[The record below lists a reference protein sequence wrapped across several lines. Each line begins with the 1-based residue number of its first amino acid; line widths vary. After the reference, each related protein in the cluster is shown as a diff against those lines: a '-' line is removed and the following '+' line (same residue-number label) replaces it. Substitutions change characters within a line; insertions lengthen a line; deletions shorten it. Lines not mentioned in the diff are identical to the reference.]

1 MTLEQALPKVADGM
15 RWLIIAGIAWTVAS
29 TILSFIGGPAT
40 TVDAPARSGD
50 SDTAPRAINVQSIAA
65 RNLFGDA
72 SGFSAPA
79 ARAEAPR
86 ETTLALV
93 LNGVFEAENAEESAA
108 IVSEKGKPGKLYQ
121 VGEEVQRNVE
131 LVEVHADHIVLS
143 RGGSREILRFAESAA
158 AFATSSRAT
167 RDASQGPRRASG
179 VAANAIGADDDLET
193 FAELLDNQNSG
204 DAADLEPTSPRE
216 FLEANAQLLADDPAS
231 VLSEYGIEPVADGS
245 ASGYRVSDQLA
256 QSPYLSQAGLQA
268 GDIIMSVNGQP
279 VGNVSTDRAE
289 IANVMAQGSARLE
302 IQRGSRRFFVTA
314 SLKD

>member
-1 MTLEQALPKVADGM
+1 MTLEQALPKVADAV
-15 RWLIIAGIAWTVAS
+15 RWLLIVGIAWTVAS
-29 TILSFIGGPAT
+29 TILSLIGGPAT
-40 TVDAPARSGD
+40 TADTPANSNDSTDAPLAV
-50 SDTAPRAINVQSIAA
+50 NVQAIAA

-79 ARAEAPR
+79 QKVEAAR

-93 LNGVFEAENAEESAA
+93 LNGVFEAESAEESAA

-121 VGEEVQRNVE
+121 IGEEVQRNVE
-131 LVEVHADHIVLS
+131 LVEVHSDHIVLS
-143 RGGSREILRFAESAA
+143 RAGSREILRFTESAA
-158 AFATSSRAT
+158 AFASS
-167 RDASQGPRRASG
+167 DDEVQSDSRRAAG
-179 VAANAIGADDDLET
+179 IAQNAIEDDDDLET
-193 FAELLDNQNSG
+193 FAELLDNQSS
-204 DAADLEPTSPRE
+204 DDSVDLEPTSPRE
-216 FLEANAQLLADDPAS
+216 FLEANAQLLEEDPAS

-279 VGNVSTDRAE
+279 VGNVSTDRSE

>member
-1 MTLEQALPKVADGM
+1 MTLEQALPKVADAL
-15 RWLIIAGIAWTVAS
+15 RWLIIAGIAWTIAS
-29 TILSFIGGPAT
+29 TILSFLGGPAT
-40 TVDAPARSGD
+40 SADAPADS
-50 SDTAPRAINVQSIAA
+50 SDTSAAPRAVNVQAIAA

-72 SGFSAPA
+72 SGFSAPV
-79 ARAEAPR
+79 AREETPR

-93 LNGVFEAENAEESAA
+93 LSGVFEAEIPEESAA

-121 VGEEVQRNVE
+121 VGEAVQRNVE
-131 LVEVHADHIVLS
+131 LVEVHSDYVVLS
-143 RGGSREILRFAESAA
+143 RAGSREILRFAESAA
-158 AFATSSRAT
+158 AFASAR
-167 RDASQGPRRASG
+167 RDTDDAGRGARRASG
-179 VAANAIGADDDLET
+179 VAANAIEDDDDLET

-204 DAADLEPTSPRE
+204 ESVDLEPTSPRE
-216 FLEANAQLLADDPAS
+216 FLEANAQLLENDPSA
-231 VLSEYGIEPVADGS
+231 VLSQYGIEPVADGS

-256 QSPYLSQAGLQA
+256 QSPYLSQAGLQS

>member
-1 MTLEQALPKVADGM
+1 MTLEQALPKVAEVL
-15 RWLIIAGIAWTVAS
+15 RWLIIVCIAWTVAS
-29 TILSFIGGPAT
+29 TILSFIGGSPT
-40 TVDAPARSGD
+40 TVDAPTDSGD
-50 SDTAPRAINVQSIAA
+50 ATNAPRAINVQSIAA

-72 SGFSAPA
+72 SGFSAPT
-79 ARAEAPR
+79 AREEAPR

-93 LNGVFEAENAEESAA
+93 LSGVFEAEIAEESAA

-121 VGEEVQRNVE
+121 VGEAVQRNVE
-131 LVEVHADHIVLS
+131 LVEVHADHVVLS
-143 RGGSREILRFAESAA
+143 RAGSREILRFAQSAA
-158 AFATSSRAT
+158 AFASAAQEQRSS
-167 RDASQGPRRASG
+167 SGQRRASG
-179 VAANAIGADDDLET
+179 VAENAVGSDDDLET
-193 FAELLDNQNSG
+193 FAQLLDNQNNGETAS
-204 DAADLEPTSPRE
+204 LEPTSPRE
-216 FLEANAQLLADDPAS
+216 FLEANAQLLEDDPSS

-256 QSPYLSQAGLQA
+256 QSPYLSQAGLQS